1 MPSERPSPVPPDDGH
16 DRSFDGRPHG
26 GVHDGVLPNELARDP
41 HRRYDPLND
50 EWVLV
55 SAGRTLRPWLGAEEP
70 EVAHDRP
77 TYVPDCYLC
86 PGNVRANGGRNPA
99 YASTFVF
106 DNDFAALRTDT
117 SEIAIEDGLL
127 RAEGERGVCRVV
139 CFSPRHDLTL
149 GKMAPD
155 AVRRVVDVWA
165 EQTAELGAEYR
176 WVQVFENRGEAM
188 GASNPHPHG
197 QIWAGTAL
205 PGAAARED
213 TSQAAHLQATGK
225 RLLLDYIDHESGGQR
240 VIVETDEWLTVVPFW
255 AAWPFET
262 LLVPKRP
269 AARLTDLDDASR
281 DDLAVV
287 LRELIARYDGLF
299 RRPFPY
305 SMGWHQAPF
314 GDGSTDHWQV
324 HAHFY
329 PPLLRAN
336 VRKFMVGYELLAE
349 TQRDLTAEDAAGRLR
364 AVKIEGVPAP
374 AVPQAAPA
382 PDMPQTAPE
391 AEPNPV

>member
-1 MPSERPSPVPPDDGH
+1 MT
-16 DRSFDGRPHG
+16 RSLRVTAESLD
-26 GVHDGVLPNELARDP
+26 EALARLDREP
-41 HRRYDPLND
+41 HRRYNPLTE

-55 SAGRTLRPWLGAEEP
+55 SAGRTRRPWLGAEEP
-70 EVAHDRP
+70 EPEHPAVAYD
-77 TYVPDCYLC
+77 PDCYLC
-86 PGNVRANGGRNPA
+86 PGNVRANGDVNSDYPET
-99 YASTFVF
+99 YVF
-106 DNDFAALRTDT
+106 TNDFSALRPDT
-117 SEIAIEDGLL
+117 STVQFDDGLL
-127 RAEGERGVCRVV
+127 RAQGERGSCRVV

-149 GKMAPD
+149 GKMRVD
-155 AVRRVVDVWA
+155 AVRRVIDVWA
-165 EQTAELGAEYR
+165 HQTAELGAEYR

-205 PGAAARED
+205 PGAGARED
-213 TSQAAHLQATGK
+213 ASQRAHLDASG
-225 RLLLDYIDHESGGQR
+225 RRMLLDYIDQESGGQR

-269 AARLTDLDDASR
+269 AARLTELDGAAR

-299 RRPFPY
+299 KRPFPY

-314 GDGSTDHWQV
+314 GNGSTDHWQV

-349 TQRDLTAEDAAGRLR
+349 TQRDLTVEDAAGRLR
-364 AVKIEGVPAP
+364 AVTLVGTPA
-374 AVPQAAPA
+374 
-382 PDMPQTAPE
+382 TAMTPTTPPVTV
-391 AEPNPV
+391 PNPA

>member
-1 MPSERPSPVPPDDGH
+1 MPTDPKVSRAA
-16 DRSFDGRPHG
+16 
-26 GVHDGVLPNELARDP
+26 LARLAGEP
-41 HRRYDPLND
+41 HRRYNPLSG

-55 SAGRTLRPWLGAEEP
+55 SAGRTKRPWLGAEEP
-70 EVAHDRP
+70 TPERAGLAFD
-77 TYVPDCYLC
+77 PDCYLC
-86 PGNVRANGGRNPA
+86 PGNTRANGDVNPDYPETYVFRNDFSALRPDT
-99 YASTFVF
+99 SIDVF
-106 DNDFAALRTDT
+106 D
-117 SEIAIEDGLL
+117 DGLL
-127 RAEGERGVCRVV
+127 RAEGERGSCRVV

-149 GKMAPD
+149 GRMERA
-155 AVRRVVDVWA
+155 AVRGVVDVWA

-205 PGAAARED
+205 PGAGERED
-213 TSQAAHLQATGK
+213 ASQRAHLGATG
-225 RLLLDYIDHESGGQR
+225 RLLLLEYVDHESGGQR

-269 AARLTDLDDASR
+269 AARLTELDDTAR

-287 LRELIARYDGLF
+287 LHELIGRYDGLF
-299 RRPFPY
+299 KRPFPY

-314 GDGSTDHWQV
+314 GDGPTDHWQV

-364 AVKIEGVPAP
+364 AAQLVGT
-374 AVPQAAPA
+374 AVAALARGGQPQAQ
-382 PDMPQTAPE
+382 PD
-391 AEPNPV
+391 PV